1 MVWLVI
7 IIGLLNVTVGFA
19 VAIYVDRLRKAPAPS
34 ELMQKK
40 PVAPPKVR
48 PAPKPAH
55 VPDDGPMLADD
66 DAPPTEEIPDEWLE
80 QLESE
85 NIVANSFVEAS
96 VQVLRLEVGKYRDRL
111 IELDKRIR
119 GCLYNGESK
128 ELGGVL
134 ADLKKTNQEWLAQQ
148 ADAADHLSSKTGN
161 LGTFKELGGMLEE
174 TLLEQTAQIETT
186 CSNIDHLDFESDLSA
201 GCRRLIGETRKLI
214 DLAHLLRD
222 RMQESLLTVVQAENR
237 LPELDKNL
245 LFDSLTGVHN
255 RTGLERLFDDL
266 WRDDPN
272 RVCQISC
279 AMIDIDRFARLL
291 ERFGAVACDKLLASF
306 ASFFEEMVQ
315 GDRGQDVVARFDG
328 QRFVT
333 FMADTGPRAAT
344 STIEQIRQTIA
355 ESTFELGGDEFE
367 LTISCGVTEVLNDD
381 TTDTLYQRLRRAVR
395 AAKKQGRNRTCL
407 DEGTGPEAVDPPEFE
422 VTGRIIRVS

>member
-7 IIGLLNVTVGFA
+7 IIGVLNATVGFA
-19 VAIYVDRLRKAPAPS
+19 IAIYIDRPCEAPAPS
-34 ELMQKK
+34 GLMQKK
-40 PVAPPKVR
+40 PAVK
-48 PAPKPAH
+48 PARKPRPAH

-66 DAPPTEEIPDEWLE
+66 DAPPTEEIPNEWLE

-85 NIVANSFVEAS
+85 NIVANTFVEAS

-111 IELDKRIR
+111 IELDKRVR
-119 GCLYNGESK
+119 QCLHSGESK
-128 ELGGVL
+128 ELGGIL

-148 ADAADHLSSKTGN
+148 ADAADHLSSKTGS
-161 LGTFKELGGMLEE
+161 LGSFEEMGGMLEE

-237 LPELDKNL
+237 LPELDKKL

-255 RTGLERLFDDL
+255 RTGLERLFEDL

-272 RVCQISC
+272 RVRQISC
-279 AMIDIDRFARLL
+279 AMIDLDRFARLL

-306 ASFFEEMVQ
+306 ASFFEELVQ

-328 QRFVT
+328 QRFVA
-333 FMADTGPRAAT
+333 FLADTGPRAAT
-344 STIEQIRQTIA
+344 STIEHIRQTIA

-367 LTISCGVTEVLNDD
+367 LTVSCGVTEVLNDD

-407 DEGTGPEAVDPPEFE
+407 DEGTGAEAVDPPEFDFH
-422 VTGRIIRVS
+422 GRVIRVS